1 MSKLNLL
8 VDLKGYEGSNANTC
22 QAEFQKN
29 AQYIGID
36 IENSEIK
43 SIAIAPS
50 TTESIFSVA
59 TADAKKLIYIE
70 ADKECDIIVNGVTES
85 TIKPIV
91 INDSSKKGVFLKSS
105 SIESL
110 SIINNSATDSV
121 NVYYIAI
128 K

>member
-36 IENSEIK
+36 IDNSEIK
-43 SIAIAPS
+43 NDTVAPS
-50 TTESIFSVA
+50 TSKDLFSVA
-59 TADAKKLIYIE
+59 TADAKKLIYLE
-70 ADKECDIIVNGVTES
+70 ADKECDIIVNGTTES
-85 TIKPIV
+85 SIKPIV
-91 INDSSKKGVFLKSS
+91 IGDSSKKGVFLKSS

-110 SIINNSATDSV
+110 SIVNNSTTDSV
-121 NVYYIAI
+121 DIYYIAI